1 MIKLNTSP
9 FFLIFSILCCSRIVL
24 AQESVNA
31 SGGDAKGA
39 GGSVAYSVGQ
49 VVYTTHSA
57 IPGSVAQ
64 GVQHAYEIF
73 AVSTDDS
80 EPNITVSVFP
90 NPVSDALTLQI
101 ADYGNESLSF
111 EMTDIQGRLLEKTL
125 ISSKDTQI
133 DMAAHP
139 ASTYLLHIMSSNNKK
154 IKTFKII
161 KN

>member
-1 MIKLNTSP
+1 MIKLNAASL
-9 FFLIFSILCCSRIVL
+9 FLIFSILCCSRIVL

-57 IPGSVAQ
+57 LPGSVAQ

-80 EPNITVSVFP
+80 EPNIPVSVFP
-90 NPVSDALTLQI
+90 NPVSDALILRMDGYT
-101 ADYGNESLSF
+101 DESHF
-111 EMTDIQGRLLEKTL
+111 VEMTDIQGRLIQKSIITSIETH
-125 ISSKDTQI
+125 I
-133 DMAAHP
+133 DMTAHP
-139 ASTYLLHIMSSNNKK
+139 TSTYLLHIMTSNNKK